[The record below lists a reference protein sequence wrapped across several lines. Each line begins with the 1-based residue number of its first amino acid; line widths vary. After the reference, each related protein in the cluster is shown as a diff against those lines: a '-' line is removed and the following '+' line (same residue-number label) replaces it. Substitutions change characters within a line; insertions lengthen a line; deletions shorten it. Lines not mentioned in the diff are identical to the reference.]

1 MDLSG
6 AYHKEGMG
14 DFGWLLCLR
23 KLVSLTLHNVQGR
36 SLYEREYVKYAIFN
50 TVISD
55 VEDSL
60 QTLCKLVDLQHLDIS
75 QCNESRGQFKS
86 PVLFMERLVVS
97 LSCLRSLDIS
107 GTNLAGAGGDRGT
120 KEERLLCDIAG
131 METRW
136 AGGGTAGGWGTHP
149 PILAECRGRWTSSAC
164 TRLTTMPAADFTF
177 QQAVYLVSVS
187 VTRDTSNVTR
197 DHTSHAGDTNEAQ
210 ILVAG
215 QRYLDRPTVLE
226 SILNDLFHV
235 FRWRRTWIIQ
245 DFK

>member
-97 LSCLRSLDIS
+97 LPCLRSLDIS

-197 DHTSHAGDTNEAQ
+197 DT
-210 ILVAG
+210 
-215 QRYLDRPTVLE
+215 
-226 SILNDLFHV
+226 
-235 FRWRRTWIIQ
+235 
-245 DFK
+245 

>member
-36 SLYEREYVKYAIFN
+36 SLYECKYVKYAILN

-97 LSCLRSLDIS
+97 LPCLRSLDIS

-120 KEERLLCDIAG
+120 KEDRHLCDIAG

-136 AGGGTAGGWGTHP
+136 AGGSTAGGWVH
-149 PILAECRGRWTSSAC
+149 ILRYLQSAE
-164 TRLTTMPAADFTF
+164 AAGLPWFVQDSQRC
-177 QQAVYLVSVS
+177 QQQ
-187 VTRDTSNVTR
+187 
-197 DHTSHAGDTNEAQ
+197 TSHSSK
-210 ILVAG
+210 LC
-215 QRYLDRPTVLE
+215 
-226 SILNDLFHV
+226 F
-235 FRWRRTWIIQ
+235 W
-245 DFK
+245 

>member
-1 MDLSG
+1 
-6 AYHKEGMG
+6 MG

-60 QTLCKLVDLQHLDIS
+60 HTLCKLVDLQHLDIS

-97 LSCLRSLDIS
+97 LPCLRSLDIS

-187 VTRDTSNVTR
+187 VTRDTSHVTR
-197 DHTSHAGDTNEAQ
+197 NT
-210 ILVAG
+210 
-215 QRYLDRPTVLE
+215 
-226 SILNDLFHV
+226 
-235 FRWRRTWIIQ
+235 
-245 DFK
+245 